1 MTLTGRVINSGK
13 VTAEAVVLDSAFA
26 FIGQFDPASGT
37 LVFEGHP
44 LHGCSLA
51 GKVLVCTTGKGGTI
65 APFIAYQ
72 ADRNGKAP
80 AAILCEH
87 ADPILTECALVIDI
101 PILDSFDRNPVEAIK
116 TGQRVAIDG
125 ETVVVD

>member
-1 MTLTGRVINSGK
+1 MKLTGRVINGGK
-13 VTAEAVVLDSAFA
+13 VTAQAVVLDSAFA
-26 FIGQFDPASGT
+26 FIGQFDPAMGT

-72 ADRNGKAP
+72 ANQEGKAP
-80 AAILCEH
+80 AAILCDH

-101 PILDSFDRNPVEAIK
+101 PILDTFDQEPTKAIR
-116 TGQRVAIDG
+116 TGQTVAING
-125 ETVVVD
+125 ETVTVE